1 MPKTGYK
8 QTPQQRL
15 AIAEGLKRAGREGRL
30 RPKWRPPAEVASMH
44 AVQLTKINPTEAKR
58 LIREHCAVRGITC
71 DQFLIERK
79 RNHSLLR
86 KIYLPDNP
94 NHQA

>member
-8 QTPQQRL
+8 QTPQQRR

-30 RPKWRPPAEVASMH
+30 RPS
-44 AVQLTKINPTEAKR
+44 LTKINPTEAKR

-71 DQFLIERK
+71 D
-79 RNHSLLR
+79 
-86 KIYLPDNP
+86 
-94 NHQA
+94 